1 MSELPAKRRAYLDV
15 AVSFE
20 EIASRVLIEMKIIR
34 VAIEP
39 YRMPSPGELKNA
51 RQVLFLI
58 CVGDETCDLFY
69 NARDG
74 LRARY
79 WQSPDH
85 GFGATRHLIDN
96 LMPPLISFAE
106 SNPPIPIGKAAPMAS
121 KDIKTSLE
129 APSAKIWP
137 RERDDDGTSL
147 LTDHQLM
154 VLRWEENG
162 PHASINK
169 GLWRRTPRGG
179 ELEIKGAI
187 LGLDATEYIP
197 RGKRDRSCQIHR
209 FGFT

>member
-1 MSELPAKRRAYLDV
+1 MSELPAKRRACLDV

-39 YRMPSPGELKNA
+39 YRMPAPGEPKNA

-96 LMPPLISFAE
+96 LMSPLISFAV
-106 SNPPIPIGKAAPMAS
+106 PDPG
-121 KDIKTSLE
+121 
-129 APSAKIWP
+129 
-137 RERDDDGTSL
+137 
-147 LTDHQLM
+147 
-154 VLRWEENG
+154 
-162 PHASINK
+162 
-169 GLWRRTPRGG
+169 
-179 ELEIKGAI
+179 
-187 LGLDATEYIP
+187 
-197 RGKRDRSCQIHR
+197 
-209 FGFT
+209 

>member
-1 MSELPAKRRAYLDV
+1 MIRILSEAEWDMSELPAKRRACLDV

-39 YRMPSPGELKNA
+39 YRMPAPGEPKNA
-51 RQVLFLI
+51 RQVLFLV

-85 GFGATRHLIDN
+85 GFSATRYLIDN
-96 LMPPLISFAE
+96 LMSSLISFAE
-106 SNPPIPIGKAAPMAS
+106 SNPPIPVGKAAPMAS

-137 RERDDDGTSL
+137 LERDDNGTSL
-147 LTDHQLM
+147 LVNHQLM
-154 VLRWEENG
+154 VSRWEENELR
-162 PHASINK
+162 ASINK
-169 GLWRRTPRGG
+169 GMWRNSKRRRVRDQRCDT
-179 ELEIKGAI
+179 GARH
-187 LGLDATEYIP
+187 D
-197 RGKRDRSCQIHR
+197 
-209 FGFT
+209 